1 MQPLFGRAL
10 FSLRNLGTEES
21 VLAVA
26 EGLSCEDNALFRHEV
41 AYVLG
46 QIQSRD
52 EIRFRLVQR
61 FYVLVKKLM
70 LIKDYVCD

>member
-1 MQPLFGRAL
+1 MQPLLGRAL

-26 EGLSCEDNALFRHEV
+26 EGLSCEDNALLRHEV

-52 EIRFRLVQR
+52 
-61 FYVLVKKLM
+61 
-70 LIKDYVCD
+70 LIKFMGLVIVSSLLVLGF

>member
-70 LIKDYVCD
+70 LD

>member
-1 MQPLFGRAL
+1 MQPLLDRAL

-26 EGLSCEDNALFRHEV
+26 EGLSCEDNALLRHEV

-52 EIRFRLVQR
+52 V
-61 FYVLVKKLM
+61 
-70 LIKDYVCD
+70 IKFLGLESSL

>member
-1 MQPLFGRAL
+1 MQPLLGRAL

-26 EGLSCEDNALFRHEV
+26 EGLSCEDNALLRHEV

-52 EIRFRLVQR
+52 
-61 FYVLVKKLM
+61 
-70 LIKDYVCD
+70 LIKFMGLVIVSSLLVLIFELLVLGF

>member
-1 MQPLFGRAL
+1 MQPLLGRAL

-26 EGLSCEDNALFRHEV
+26 EGLSCEDNALLRHEV

-52 EIRFRLVQR
+52 
-61 FYVLVKKLM
+61 
-70 LIKDYVCD
+70 LIKFMGLVTVSSLLVLCF

>member
-1 MQPLFGRAL
+1 MQPLLGRAL

-26 EGLSCEDNALFRHEV
+26 EGLSCEDNALLRHEV

-52 EIRFRLVQR
+52 
-61 FYVLVKKLM
+61 
-70 LIKDYVCD
+70 LIKFMGLVIVSSLLILGF

>member
-1 MQPLFGRAL
+1 MQPLLGRAL

-26 EGLSCEDNALFRHEV
+26 EGLSCEDNALLRHEV

-52 EIRFRLVQR
+52 
-61 FYVLVKKLM
+61 
-70 LIKDYVCD
+70 LIKFMGLVIVSSLLVLCF

>member
-1 MQPLFGRAL
+1 MQPLLGRAL

-26 EGLSCEDNALFRHEV
+26 EGLSCEDNALLRHEV

-52 EIRFRLVQR
+52 LIKFMGLVIVSS
-61 FYVLVKKLM
+61 VLVLGF
-70 LIKDYVCD
+70 